1 MAELTM
7 QEMLDLQDQEM
18 KKIQIGA
25 TITGKVTSIDNE
37 EIKLELENCAGFEGL
52 IPVSELNL
60 EKGKYA
66 DEVYKIGDEITGV
79 INSVRQKDTTVTISK
94 LAADKKVDYAELK
107 EALENQT
114 ILTVEG
120 TKAIDRG
127 IFATYKTQEL
137 FIPISQLDTKFVQD
151 TKNYVRKSLEV
162 YVKELDAR
170 RNRAVA
176 SRREVLQERLDKE
189 RAERNARIKAEREAE
204 RARIREEKAAERARV
219 KAEKEAM
226 FDALEVGQKK
236 EGKVTKIM
244 QYGAFVDI
252 GGIEGL
258 VHRNNLS
265 WDRVENV
272 EDFVTEGQEVEVYV
286 LNIDQE
292 NRKFGLALKDINN
305 DPWKI
310 ASEEISVGD
319 IINVEVLRIIESGAF
334 VKVRESVEAYLPI
347 SELSEDRVLKVQNVV
362 NEGDEIKVKVIEFSY
377 KNRRMKVSK
386 VEAER
391 EPEEDISEYLEV
403 EDSLGSLGELFKDKF
418 KDLDVE

>member
-1 MAELTM
+1 MEELTM

-18 KKIQIGA
+18 EKINIGA

-37 EIKLELENCAGFEGL
+37 EIKLELEDCAGFEGL

-79 INSVRQKDTTVTISK
+79 ITNVRQKDTTITISK

-107 EALENQT
+107 EALENHT

-151 TKNYVRKSLEV
+151 TKNYVGKTLEV

-244 QYGAFVDI
+244 PYGAFVDI

-272 EDFVTEGQEVEVYV
+272 EDFVTEGQKVEGYV

-334 VKVRESVEAYLPI
+334 VKVRDYVEAYLPI
-347 SELSEDRVLKVQNVV
+347 SELSEDRVLKVHNVV

>member
-37 EIKLELENCAGFEGL
+37 EIKLELEDCAGFEGL
-52 IPVSELNL
+52 VPVSELNL

-66 DEVYKIGDEITGV
+66 DEVYKVGDEITGV
-79 INSVRQKDTTVTISK
+79 ITNVRQKDTTVTISK
-94 LAADKKVDYAELK
+94 LKADSKLDYAELK
-107 EALENQT
+107 EALENHT
-114 ILTVEG
+114 ILTLVG

-151 TKNYVRKSLEV
+151 TKNYVGKSLEV

-386 VEAER
+386 IEAER

>member
-1 MAELTM
+1 MEELTM

-25 TITGKVTSIDNE
+25 TITGKVTSIDND
-37 EIKLELENCAGFEGL
+37 EIKLELEDCAGFEGL
-52 IPVSELNL
+52 VPVSELNL

-66 DEVYKIGDEITGV
+66 DEVYKVGDKITGV
-79 INSVRQKDTTVTISK
+79 ITNIRQKDTTVAISK
-94 LAADKKVDYAELK
+94 LQADKKVDYAELK
-107 EALENQT
+107 EALENHT
-114 ILTVEG
+114 ILTLVG

-127 IFATYKTQEL
+127 VFATYKSQEL

-151 TKNYVRKSLEV
+151 TKSYVGKSLEV

-204 RARIREEKAAERARV
+204 RARIREEKAAEKARI

-244 QYGAFVDI
+244 PYGAFVDI

-258 VHRNNLS
+258 VHKNNLS

-334 VKVRESVEAYLPI
+334 VKVRDYVEAYLPI

-362 NEGDEIKVKVIEFSY
+362 NEGDEVKVKVIEFSY

>member
-107 EALENQT
+107 EALENHT
-114 ILTVEG
+114 ILTLVG

-151 TKNYVRKSLEV
+151 TKNYVGKSLEV

>member
-1 MAELTM
+1 MEELTM

-25 TITGKVTSIDNE
+25 NITGKVTSIDNE
-37 EIKLELENCAGFEGL
+37 EIKLELEDCAGFEGL
-52 IPVSELNL
+52 VPVSELNL

-79 INSVRQKDTTVTISK
+79 ITSVRQKDTTVTVSK
-94 LAADKKVDYAELK
+94 LQADKKVDYAELK
-107 EALENQT
+107 EALENHT
-114 ILTVEG
+114 ILTLVG

-151 TKNYVRKSLEV
+151 TKNYVGKSLEV

-265 WDRVENV
+265 WDRVEKV

-334 VKVRESVEAYLPI
+334 VKVRDYVEAYLPI
-347 SELSEDRVLKVQNVV
+347 SELSEDRVLKVHNVV
-362 NEGDEIKVKVIEFSY
+362 NEGDEVKVKVIEFSY

>member
-1 MAELTM
+1 MEELTM

-18 KKIQIGA
+18 EKINIGA
-25 TITGKVTSIDNE
+25 TITGKVTSIDND
-37 EIKLELENCAGFEGL
+37 EIKLELEDCAGFEGL
-52 IPVSELNL
+52 VPVSELNL

-66 DEVYKIGDEITGV
+66 DEVYKVGDKITGV
-79 INSVRQKDTTVTISK
+79 ITNIRQKDTTVAISK
-94 LAADKKVDYAELK
+94 LQADKKVDYAELK
-107 EALENQT
+107 EALENHT
-114 ILTVEG
+114 ILTLVG

-127 IFATYKTQEL
+127 VFATYKSQEL

-151 TKNYVRKSLEV
+151 TKSYVGKSLEV

-286 LNIDQE
+286 LNIDKE

-305 DPWKI
+305 DPWEI

>member
-37 EIKLELENCAGFEGL
+37 EIKLELEDCAGFEGVV
-52 IPVSELNL
+52 PVSELNL

-66 DEVYKIGDEITGV
+66 DEAYKVGDEITGV
-79 INSVRQKDTTVTISK
+79 ITNVRQKDTTVTISK
-94 LAADKKVDYAELK
+94 LKADSKLDYAELK
-107 EALENQT
+107 EALENHT
-114 ILTVEG
+114 ILTLVG

-151 TKNYVRKSLEV
+151 TKNYVGKSLEV

-204 RARIREEKAAERARV
+204 RVRIREEKAAERARV

-334 VKVRESVEAYLPI
+334 VKVRDYVEAYLPI

-362 NEGDEIKVKVIEFSY
+362 NEGDEVKVKVIEFSY

>member
-1 MAELTM
+1 MEELTM

-37 EIKLELENCAGFEGL
+37 EIKLELEDCAGFEGL
-52 IPVSELNL
+52 VPVSELNL

-66 DEVYKIGDEITGV
+66 DEVYKVGDKITGV
-79 INSVRQKDTTVTISK
+79 ITNIRQKDTTVAISK
-94 LAADKKVDYAELK
+94 LQADKKVDYAELK
-107 EALENQT
+107 EALENHT
-114 ILTVEG
+114 ILTLVG

-127 IFATYKTQEL
+127 VFATYKSQEL

-151 TKNYVRKSLEV
+151 TKSYVGKSLEV

-244 QYGAFVDI
+244 PYGAFVDI

-258 VHRNNLS
+258 VHKNNLS

-334 VKVRESVEAYLPI
+334 VKVRDYVEAYLPI

-362 NEGDEIKVKVIEFSY
+362 NEGDEVKVKVIEFSY

>member
-37 EIKLELENCAGFEGL
+37 EIKLELEDCAGFEGVV
-52 IPVSELNL
+52 PVSELNL

-79 INSVRQKDTTVTISK
+79 ITNVRQKDTTVTISK
-94 LAADKKVDYAELK
+94 LKADSKLDYAELK
-107 EALENQT
+107 EALENHT
-114 ILTVEG
+114 ILTLVG

-151 TKNYVRKSLEV
+151 TKNYVGKTLEV

-204 RARIREEKAAERARV
+204 RARIREEKAAERARI

-258 VHRNNLS
+258 VHKNNLS

-334 VKVRESVEAYLPI
+334 VKVREHVEAYLPI
-347 SELSEDRVLKVQNVV
+347 SELSEDRVLKVHNVV
-362 NEGDEIKVKVIEFSY
+362 NEGDEVKVKVIEFNY

>member
-25 TITGKVTSIDNE
+25 TITGKVTSIENE
-37 EIKLELENCAGFEGL
+37 EIKLELEDCAGFEGL
-52 IPVSELNL
+52 VPVSELNL

-66 DEVYKIGDEITGV
+66 DEVYKVGDEITGV
-79 INSVRQKDTTVTISK
+79 ITNVRQKDTTVTISK
-94 LAADKKVDYAELK
+94 LKADSKLDYAELK
-107 EALENQT
+107 EALENHT
-114 ILTVEG
+114 ILTLVG

-151 TKNYVRKSLEV
+151 TKNYVGKSLEV

-334 VKVRESVEAYLPI
+334 V
-347 SELSEDRVLKVQNVV
+347 
-362 NEGDEIKVKVIEFSY
+362 
-377 KNRRMKVSK
+377 
-386 VEAER
+386 
-391 EPEEDISEYLEV
+391 
-403 EDSLGSLGELFKDKF
+403 
-418 KDLDVE
+418 

>member
-1 MAELTM
+1 MEELTM
-7 QEMLDLQDQEM
+7 QEILDLQDQEM
-18 KKIQIGA
+18 KKIKIGA
-25 TITGKVTSIDNE
+25 TITGKVTSIDND
-37 EIKLELENCAGFEGL
+37 EIKLELEDCAGFEGL
-52 IPVSELNL
+52 VPVSELNL

-66 DEVYKIGDEITGV
+66 DEVYKVGDEITGV
-79 INSVRQKDTTVTISK
+79 ITNIRQKDTTVAISK
-94 LAADKKVDYAELK
+94 LQADKKVDYAELK
-107 EALENQT
+107 EALENHT
-114 ILTVEG
+114 ILTLVG

-127 IFATYKTQEL
+127 VFATYKSQEL

-151 TKNYVRKSLEV
+151 TKSYVGKSLEV

-334 VKVRESVEAYLPI
+334 VKVRDYVEAYLPI

-362 NEGDEIKVKVIEFSY
+362 NEGDEVKVKVIEFSY

>member
-37 EIKLELENCAGFEGL
+37 EIKLELEDCAGFEGL
-52 IPVSELNL
+52 VPVSELNL

-79 INSVRQKDTTVTISK
+79 ITSVRQKDTTVTVSK
-94 LAADKKVDYAELK
+94 LQADKKVDYAELK
-107 EALENQT
+107 EALENHT
-114 ILTVEG
+114 ILTLVG

-151 TKNYVRKSLEV
+151 TKNYVGKSLEV

-265 WDRVENV
+265 WDRVEKV

-334 VKVRESVEAYLPI
+334 VKVREYVEAYLPI
-347 SELSEDRVLKVQNVV
+347 SELSEDRVLKVHNVV
-362 NEGDEIKVKVIEFSY
+362 NEGDEVKVKVIEFSY

>member
-1 MAELTM
+1 MEELTM

-37 EIKLELENCAGFEGL
+37 EIKLELEDCAGFEGL
-52 IPVSELNL
+52 VPVSELNL

-79 INSVRQKDTTVTISK
+79 ITSVRQKDTTVTVSK
-94 LAADKKVDYAELK
+94 LQADKKVDYAELK
-107 EALENQT
+107 EALENHT
-114 ILTVEG
+114 ILTLVG
-120 TKAIDRG
+120 TKSIDRG

-151 TKNYVRKSLEV
+151 TKNYVGKSLEV

-334 VKVRESVEAYLPI
+334 VKVRDYVEAYLPI
-347 SELSEDRVLKVQNVV
+347 SELSEDRVLKVHNVV
-362 NEGDEIKVKVIEFSY
+362 NEGDEVKVKVIEFSY

>member
-151 TKNYVRKSLEV
+151 TKNYVGKSLEV

-265 WDRVENV
+265 WERVENV

>member
-37 EIKLELENCAGFEGL
+37 EIKLELEDCAGFEGVV
-52 IPVSELNL
+52 PVSELNL

-66 DEVYKIGDEITGV
+66 DEAYKVGDEITGV
-79 INSVRQKDTTVTISK
+79 ITNVRQKDTTVTISK
-94 LAADKKVDYAELK
+94 LKADSKLDYAELK
-107 EALENQT
+107 EALENHT
-114 ILTVEG
+114 ILTLVG

-151 TKNYVRKSLEV
+151 TKNYVGKSLEV

-244 QYGAFVDI
+244 PYGAFVDI

-258 VHRNNLS
+258 VHKNNLS

>member
-1 MAELTM
+1 MEELTM

-18 KKIQIGA
+18 EKINIGA
-25 TITGKVTSIDNE
+25 TITGKVTSIDND
-37 EIKLELENCAGFEGL
+37 EIKLELEDCAGFEGL
-52 IPVSELNL
+52 VPVSELNL

-66 DEVYKIGDEITGV
+66 DEVYKVGDEITGV
-79 INSVRQKDTTVTISK
+79 ITNIRQKDTTVAISK
-94 LAADKKVDYAELK
+94 LQADKKVDYAELK
-107 EALENQT
+107 EALENHI
-114 ILTVEG
+114 ILTLVG

-127 IFATYKTQEL
+127 VFATYKSQEL

-151 TKNYVRKSLEV
+151 TKSYVGKSLEV

-204 RARIREEKAAERARV
+204 RARIREEKAAEKARI

-244 QYGAFVDI
+244 PYGAFVDI

-258 VHRNNLS
+258 VHKNNLS

-334 VKVRESVEAYLPI
+334 VKVRDYVEAYLPI

-362 NEGDEIKVKVIEFSY
+362 NEGDEVKVKVIEFSY

>member
-1 MAELTM
+1 MEELTM

-25 TITGKVTSIDNE
+25 TITGKVTSIDND
-37 EIKLELENCAGFEGL
+37 EIKLELEDCAGFEGL
-52 IPVSELNL
+52 VPVSELNL

-66 DEVYKIGDEITGV
+66 DEVYKVGDKITGV
-79 INSVRQKDTTVTISK
+79 ITNIRQKDTTVAISK
-94 LAADKKVDYAELK
+94 LQADKKVDYAELK
-107 EALENQT
+107 EALENHT
-114 ILTVEG
+114 ILTLVG

-127 IFATYKTQEL
+127 VFATYKSQEL

-151 TKNYVRKSLEV
+151 TKSYVGKSLEV

-219 KAEKEAM
+219 KAEKEAI

>member
-37 EIKLELENCAGFEGL
+37 EIKLELEDCAGFEGL

-79 INSVRQKDTTVTISK
+79 INSVRQKDTTITISK

-107 EALENQT
+107 EALENHT

-151 TKNYVRKSLEV
+151 TKNYVGKTLEV

-204 RARIREEKAAERARV
+204 RARIKEEKAAERARV

-244 QYGAFVDI
+244 PYGAFVDI

-310 ASEEISVGD
+310 AFEEISVGD

-334 VKVRESVEAYLPI
+334 VKVRDYVEAYLPI
-347 SELSEDRVLKVQNVV
+347 SELSEDRVLKVHNVV

>member
-25 TITGKVTSIDNE
+25 TITGKVTSIDND
-37 EIKLELENCAGFEGL
+37 EIKLELEDCAGFEGL
-52 IPVSELNL
+52 VPVSELNL

-66 DEVYKIGDEITGV
+66 DEVYKVGDEITGV
-79 INSVRQKDTTVTISK
+79 ITNIRQKDTTVAISK
-94 LAADKKVDYAELK
+94 LQADKKVDYAELK
-107 EALENQT
+107 EALENHT
-114 ILTVEG
+114 ILTLVG

-127 IFATYKTQEL
+127 VFATYKSQEL

-151 TKNYVRKSLEV
+151 TKSYVGKSLEV

-204 RARIREEKAAERARV
+204 RARIREEKAAEKARI

-244 QYGAFVDI
+244 PYGAFVDI

-258 VHRNNLS
+258 VHKNNLS

-334 VKVRESVEAYLPI
+334 VKVRDYVEAYLPI

-362 NEGDEIKVKVIEFSY
+362 NEGDEVKVKVIEFSY

>member
-37 EIKLELENCAGFEGL
+37 EIKLELEDCAGFEGVV
-52 IPVSELNL
+52 PVSELNL

-66 DEVYKIGDEITGV
+66 DEVYKVGDEITGV
-79 INSVRQKDTTVTISK
+79 ITNVRQKDTTVTISK
-94 LAADKKVDYAELK
+94 LKADSKLDYAELK
-107 EALENQT
+107 EALENHT
-114 ILTVEG
+114 ILTLVG

-151 TKNYVRKSLEV
+151 TKNYVGKSLEV

-204 RARIREEKAAERARV
+204 RVRIREEKAAERARV

>member
-1 MAELTM
+1 MEELTM

-18 KKIQIGA
+18 EKINIGA
-25 TITGKVTSIDNE
+25 TITGKVTSIDND
-37 EIKLELENCAGFEGL
+37 EIKLELEDCAGFEGL
-52 IPVSELNL
+52 VPVSELNL

-66 DEVYKIGDEITGV
+66 DEVYKVGDKITGV
-79 INSVRQKDTTVTISK
+79 ITNIRQKDTTVAISK
-94 LAADKKVDYAELK
+94 LQADKKVDYAELK
-107 EALENQT
+107 EALENHT
-114 ILTVEG
+114 ILTLVG

-127 IFATYKTQEL
+127 VFATYKSQEL

-151 TKNYVRKSLEV
+151 TKSYVGKSLEV

-204 RARIREEKAAERARV
+204 RARIREEKAAEKARI

-244 QYGAFVDI
+244 PYGAFVDI

-258 VHRNNLS
+258 VHKNNLS

-334 VKVRESVEAYLPI
+334 VKVRDYVEAYLPI

-362 NEGDEIKVKVIEFSY
+362 NEGDEVKVKVIEFSY

>member
-37 EIKLELENCAGFEGL
+37 EIKLELEDCAGFEGL
-52 IPVSELNL
+52 VPVSELNL

-66 DEVYKIGDEITGV
+66 DEVYKVGDEITGV
-79 INSVRQKDTTVTISK
+79 ITNVRQKDTTVTISK
-94 LAADKKVDYAELK
+94 LKADSKLDYAELK
-107 EALENQT
+107 EALENHT
-114 ILTVEG
+114 ILTLVG

-151 TKNYVRKSLEV
+151 TKNYVGKSLEV

>member
-1 MAELTM
+1 MEELTM

-37 EIKLELENCAGFEGL
+37 EIKLELEDCAGFEGL
-52 IPVSELNL
+52 VPVSELNL

-66 DEVYKIGDEITGV
+66 DEVYKVGDEITGV
-79 INSVRQKDTTVTISK
+79 ITNVRQKDTTITVSK
-94 LAADKKVDYAELK
+94 LQADKKVDYAELK
-107 EALENQT
+107 EALENHT
-114 ILTVEG
+114 ILTLVG

-127 IFATYKTQEL
+127 VFATYKSQEL

-151 TKNYVRKSLEV
+151 TKSYVGKSLEV

-204 RARIREEKAAERARV
+204 RARIREEKAAEKARI

>member
-1 MAELTM
+1 MEELTM

-25 TITGKVTSIDNE
+25 TITGKVTSIDND
-37 EIKLELENCAGFEGL
+37 EIKLELEDCAGFEGL
-52 IPVSELNL
+52 VPVSELNL

-66 DEVYKIGDEITGV
+66 DEVYKVGDEITGV
-79 INSVRQKDTTVTISK
+79 ITNIRQKDTTVAISK
-94 LAADKKVDYAELK
+94 LQADKKVDYAELK
-107 EALENQT
+107 EALENHT
-114 ILTVEG
+114 ILTLVG

-127 IFATYKTQEL
+127 VFATYKSQEL

-151 TKNYVRKSLEV
+151 TKSYVGKSLEV

-204 RARIREEKAAERARV
+204 RARIREEKAAEKARI

-244 QYGAFVDI
+244 PYGAFVDI

-258 VHRNNLS
+258 VHKNNLS

-334 VKVRESVEAYLPI
+334 VKVRDYVEAYLPI

-362 NEGDEIKVKVIEFSY
+362 NEGDEVKVKVIEFSY

>member
-1 MAELTM
+1 MEELTM

-18 KKIQIGA
+18 EKINIGA

-37 EIKLELENCAGFEGL
+37 EIKLELEDCAGFEGL

-79 INSVRQKDTTVTISK
+79 ITNVRQKDTTITISK

-107 EALENQT
+107 EALENHT

-151 TKNYVRKSLEV
+151 TKNYVGKTLEV
-162 YVKELDAR
+162 YVKELDSR

-244 QYGAFVDI
+244 PYGAFVDI

-334 VKVRESVEAYLPI
+334 VKVRDYVEAYLPI
-347 SELSEDRVLKVQNVV
+347 SELSEDRVLKVHNVV

>member
-1 MAELTM
+1 MEELNM
-7 QEMLDLQDQEM
+7 QELLDLQAKEM
-18 KKIQIGA
+18 EKIKEGS
-25 TITGKVTSIDNE
+25 TITGKVIAIDTE
-37 EIKLELENCAGFEGL
+37 EIKLELEDCAGFEGI

-66 DEVYKIGDEITGV
+66 SDVYKIGDEITGV
-79 INSVRQKDTTVTISK
+79 IISKRIKDTTVQISK
-94 LAADKKVDYAELK
+94 LKADKEADYAELK
-107 EALENQT
+107 RAFENNE
-114 ILTVEG
+114 ILSLVG
-120 TKAIDRG
+120 VKAIDRG
-127 IFATYKTQEL
+127 VFAAYKTQEL

-151 TKNYVRKSLEV
+151 TKEYVGKTLEV
-162 YVKELDAR
+162 YIKELDKK

-189 RAERNARIKAEREAE
+189 RAERNARIKAEREERYARIKAE
-204 RARIREEKAAERARV
+204 REAEKARI

-226 FDALEVGQKK
+226 FDSLEVGQKK

-258 VHRNNLS
+258 VHKNNLS
-265 WDRVENV
+265 WERVENV
-272 EDFVTEGQEVEVYV
+272 EDFVKEGQEVEVYV
-286 LNIDQE
+286 LNIDEE
-292 NRKFGLALKDINN
+292 NRKFALALKDINN

-310 ASEEISVGD
+310 ASEELAVGD
-319 IINVEVLRIIESGAF
+319 IITVKVLRIIDKGAF
-334 VKVRESVEAYLPI
+334 VKVRDAVEAYLPI

-362 NEGDEIKVKVIEFSY
+362 NEGDEVKVKIIEFSY

-418 KDLDVE
+418 KNIDAE

>member
-37 EIKLELENCAGFEGL
+37 EIKLELEDCAGFEGL

-79 INSVRQKDTTVTISK
+79 ITNVRQKDTTVTISK

-107 EALENQT
+107 EALENHT

-151 TKNYVRKSLEV
+151 TKNYVGKSLEV

>member
-1 MAELTM
+1 MEELTM

-18 KKIQIGA
+18 EKINIGA
-25 TITGKVTSIDNE
+25 TITGKVTSIDND
-37 EIKLELENCAGFEGL
+37 EIKLELEDCAGFEGL
-52 IPVSELNL
+52 VPVSELNL

-66 DEVYKIGDEITGV
+66 DEVYKVGDKITGV
-79 INSVRQKDTTVTISK
+79 ITNIRQKDTTVAISK
-94 LAADKKVDYAELK
+94 LQADKKVDYAELK
-107 EALENQT
+107 EALENHT
-114 ILTVEG
+114 ILTLVG

-127 IFATYKTQEL
+127 VFATYKSQEL

-151 TKNYVRKSLEV
+151 TKSYVGKSLEV

-204 RARIREEKAAERARV
+204 RARIREEKAVEKARI

-244 QYGAFVDI
+244 PYGAFVDI

-258 VHRNNLS
+258 VHKNNLS

-334 VKVRESVEAYLPI
+334 VKVRDYVEAYLPI

-362 NEGDEIKVKVIEFSY
+362 NEGDEVKVKVIEFSY

>member
-114 ILTVEG
+114 IITVEG

-151 TKNYVRKSLEV
+151 TKNYVGKSLEV

-362 NEGDEIKVKVIEFSY
+362 NEGDKIKVKVIEFSY

>member
-18 KKIQIGA
+18 EKINIGA
-25 TITGKVTSIDNE
+25 TITGKVTSIDND
-37 EIKLELENCAGFEGL
+37 EIKLELEDCAGFEGL
-52 IPVSELNL
+52 VPVSELNL

-66 DEVYKIGDEITGV
+66 DEVYKVGDKITGV
-79 INSVRQKDTTVTISK
+79 ITNIRQKDTTVAISK
-94 LAADKKVDYAELK
+94 LQADKKVDYAELK
-107 EALENQT
+107 EALENHT
-114 ILTVEG
+114 ILTLVG

-127 IFATYKTQEL
+127 VFATYKSQEL

-151 TKNYVRKSLEV
+151 TKSYVGKSLEV

-204 RARIREEKAAERARV
+204 RARIREEKAAEKARI

-244 QYGAFVDI
+244 PYGAFVDI

-258 VHRNNLS
+258 VHKNNLS

-334 VKVRESVEAYLPI
+334 VKVRDYVEAYLPI

-362 NEGDEIKVKVIEFSY
+362 NEGDEVKVKVIEFSY

>member
-1 MAELTM
+1 MEELTM

-18 KKIQIGA
+18 EKINIGA

-37 EIKLELENCAGFEGL
+37 EIKLELEDCAGFEGL

-79 INSVRQKDTTVTISK
+79 ITNVRQKDTTITISK

-107 EALENQT
+107 EALENHT

-151 TKNYVRKSLEV
+151 TKNYVGKTLEV

-244 QYGAFVDI
+244 PYGAFVDI

-286 LNIDQE
+286 LNIDQG

-334 VKVRESVEAYLPI
+334 VKVRDYVEAYLPI
-347 SELSEDRVLKVQNVV
+347 SELSEDRVLKVHNVV

>member
-25 TITGKVTSIDNE
+25 TITGKVTSIDND
-37 EIKLELENCAGFEGL
+37 EIKLELEDCAGFEGL

-66 DEVYKIGDEITGV
+66 DEVYKVGDKITGV
-79 INSVRQKDTTVTISK
+79 ITNIRQKDTTVAISK
-94 LAADKKVDYAELK
+94 LQADKKVDYAELK
-107 EALENQT
+107 EALENHT
-114 ILTVEG
+114 ILTLVG

-127 IFATYKTQEL
+127 VFATYKSQEL

-151 TKNYVRKSLEV
+151 TKSYVGKSLEV

-204 RARIREEKAAERARV
+204 RARIREEKAAEKARI

-244 QYGAFVDI
+244 PYGAFVDI

-258 VHRNNLS
+258 VHKNNLS

-362 NEGDEIKVKVIEFSY
+362 NEGDEVKVKVIEFSY

>member
-1 MAELTM
+1 MEELTM

-37 EIKLELENCAGFEGL
+37 EIKLELEDCAGFEGL
-52 IPVSELNL
+52 VPVSELNL

-79 INSVRQKDTTVTISK
+79 ITSVRQKDTTVTVSK
-94 LAADKKVDYAELK
+94 LQADKKVDYAELK
-107 EALENQT
+107 EALENNE
-114 ILTVEG
+114 ILTVVG

-151 TKNYVRKSLEV
+151 TKNYVGKSLEV

-244 QYGAFVDI
+244 PYGAFVDI

-310 ASEEISVGD
+310 ASEEIAVGD

-362 NEGDEIKVKVIEFSY
+362 NEGDEVKVKVIEFSY

>member
-120 TKAIDRG
+120 TKAIDIG

-151 TKNYVRKSLEV
+151 TKNYVGKSLEV

-319 IINVEVLRIIESGAF
+319 IINVDVLRIIESGAF

>member
-151 TKNYVRKSLEV
+151 TKNYVGKSLEV

-310 ASEEISVGD
+310 SSEEISVGD

>member
-1 MAELTM
+1 MEELTM

-18 KKIQIGA
+18 EKINIGA
-25 TITGKVTSIDNE
+25 TITGKVTSIDND
-37 EIKLELENCAGFEGL
+37 EIKLELEDCAGFEGL
-52 IPVSELNL
+52 VPVSELNL

-66 DEVYKIGDEITGV
+66 DEVYKVGDEITGV
-79 INSVRQKDTTVTISK
+79 ITNIRQKDTTVAISK
-94 LAADKKVDYAELK
+94 LQADKKVDYAELK
-107 EALENQT
+107 EALENHT
-114 ILTVEG
+114 ILTLVG

-127 IFATYKTQEL
+127 VFATYKSQEL

-151 TKNYVRKSLEV
+151 TKSYVGKSLEV

-204 RARIREEKAAERARV
+204 RARIREEKAAEKARI

-305 DPWKI
+305 DPWEI

>member
-1 MAELTM
+1 MEELTM

-18 KKIQIGA
+18 EKINIGA

-37 EIKLELENCAGFEGL
+37 EIKLELEDCAGFEGL
-52 IPVSELNL
+52 VPVSELNL

-66 DEVYKIGDEITGV
+66 DEVYKVGDKITGV
-79 INSVRQKDTTVTISK
+79 ITNIRQKDTTVAISK
-94 LAADKKVDYAELK
+94 LQADKKVDYAELK
-107 EALENQT
+107 EALENHT
-114 ILTVEG
+114 ILTLVG

-127 IFATYKTQEL
+127 VFATYKSQEL

-151 TKNYVRKSLEV
+151 TKSYVGKSLEV

-204 RARIREEKAAERARV
+204 RARIREEKAAEKARI

-244 QYGAFVDI
+244 PYGAFVDI

-258 VHRNNLS
+258 VHKNNLS

-362 NEGDEIKVKVIEFSY
+362 NEGDEVKVKVIEFSY

>member
-1 MAELTM
+1 MEELTM

-37 EIKLELENCAGFEGL
+37 EIKLELEDCAGFEGL
-52 IPVSELNL
+52 VPVSELNL

-66 DEVYKIGDEITGV
+66 DEVYKVGDKITGV
-79 INSVRQKDTTVTISK
+79 ITNVRQKDTTITVSK
-94 LAADKKVDYAELK
+94 LQADKKVDYAELK
-107 EALENQT
+107 EALENHT
-114 ILTVEG
+114 ILTLVG

-127 IFATYKTQEL
+127 VFATYKSQEL

-151 TKNYVRKSLEV
+151 TKSYVGKSLEV

-204 RARIREEKAAERARV
+204 RARIREEKAAEKARI

-244 QYGAFVDI
+244 PYGAFVDI

-258 VHRNNLS
+258 VHKNNLS

-334 VKVRESVEAYLPI
+334 VKVRDYVEAYLPI

-362 NEGDEIKVKVIEFSY
+362 NEGDEVKVKVIEFSY

>member
-1 MAELTM
+1 MEELTM

-18 KKIQIGA
+18 EKINIGA
-25 TITGKVTSIDNE
+25 TITGKVTSIDND
-37 EIKLELENCAGFEGL
+37 EIKLELEDCAGFEGL
-52 IPVSELNL
+52 VPVSELNL

-66 DEVYKIGDEITGV
+66 DEVYKVGDKITGV
-79 INSVRQKDTTVTISK
+79 ITNIRQKDTTVAISK
-94 LAADKKVDYAELK
+94 LQADKKVDYAELK
-107 EALENQT
+107 EALENHT
-114 ILTVEG
+114 ILTLVG

-127 IFATYKTQEL
+127 VFATYKSQEL

-151 TKNYVRKSLEV
+151 TKNYVGKSLEV

-244 QYGAFVDI
+244 PYGAFVDI

-258 VHRNNLS
+258 VHKNNLS
-265 WDRVENV
+265 WDRVENI